1 MKKFVIL
8 LFSVVIVA
16 SLIFVACGAP
26 TAVPTKPEEPTPGE
40 PSVPQVPPEV
50 PGAEYPEEVVIGC
63 PMHITGPL
71 GMVSKGQI
79 IAGDLALE
87 EINAAGGIK
96 NMGGAKLSWLHPDTQ
111 LVPDIAVSETERLIT
126 QEGVVDIIAT
136 YMHGEEVALTSQ
148 RFKCPCTQFQTIMP
162 PTMSE
167 EDWYVSRVFNDED
180 EDFFDNQ
187 AAYTLWNEEKGVE
200 GPHSIAFLYGSNT
213 WATEASAW
221 GPPMFTDWGYD
232 VVLEI
237 PYVDGQ
243 ATFKSEIAK
252 IKTAK
257 PDHLILFMQ
266 AEHPVFNRE
275 LMEEQVDLPYG
286 MITQGGE
293 NSEYYAIMPPEAYEY
308 QFIHEDG
315 DIWYPYRCYGD
326 KLAQAHMDGTGLPLA
341 TYATNIYQG
350 MFLIAQAL
358 ERTVYSAD
366 IQTFRD
372 NFQKA
377 YLATD
382 ISLDNCP
389 TPRVCDDGTPWCPE
403 LIRGS
408 PTLSFEPS
416 GHVKGRE
423 GHACLSQ
430 WRNGRRVPMW
440 PQHMRPPEAEWQD
453 LLVWPIPSWSER

>member
-1 MKKFVIL
+1 M
-8 LFSVVIVA
+8 FS
-16 SLIFVACGAP
+16 
-26 TAVPTKPEEPTPGE
+26 
-40 PSVPQVPPEV
+40 
-50 PGAEYPEEVVIGC
+50 
-63 PMHITGPL
+63 
-71 GMVSKGQI
+71 
-79 IAGDLALE
+79 
-87 EINAAGGIK
+87 
-96 NMGGAKLSWLHPDTQ
+96 
-111 LVPDIAVSETERLIT
+111 
-126 QEGVVDIIAT
+126 
-136 YMHGEEVALTSQ
+136 
-148 RFKCPCTQFQTIMP
+148 
-162 PTMSE
+162 
-167 EDWYVSRVFNDED
+167 
-180 EDFFDNQ
+180 
-187 AAYTLWNEEKGVE
+187 
-200 GPHSIAFLYGSNT
+200 
-213 WATEASAW
+213 
-221 GPPMFTDWGYD
+221 DWGYD
-232 VVLEI
+232 VLLEI

-252 IKTAK
+252 IKAAK

-275 LMEEQVDLPYG
+275 MMEEQVDLPYG

-315 DIWYPYRCYGD
+315 DIWFPYRCYGD
-326 KLAQAHMDGTGLPLA
+326 KLAQAHLDETGLPLA

-358 ERTVYSAD
+358 ERTEYSAD

-372 NFQKA
+372 NFQRA

-440 PQHMRPPEAEWQD
+440 PEHMRPPEAEWQD
-453 LLVWPIPSWSER
+453 LLVWPIPKWSER